1 MKRGL
6 TICQNLLLKVMSWEG
21 LLNSQAFQINPILS
35 KVGLK
40 LNIFA
45 RSSVSAYFPIR
56 PQSDIA
62 NFGN

>member
-6 TICQNLLLKVMSWEG
+6 TICQNLLLQVMSWEG

-35 KVGLK
+35 KIGLK

-45 RSSVSAYFPIR
+45 RSSVSAYFP
-56 PQSDIA
+56 QSDIA
-62 NFGN
+62 NFVN